1 MNKQEIAKRI
11 EQVENELASLR
22 AEMDKQEIGVGDWIA
37 RACGDVLSEALKVLK
52 AERKLTKYWQDISAS
67 AHTRLQEA
75 IEHMG
80 SCQSPIKTDTGGSN
94 CGECIWC
101 KYYE

>member
-1 MNKQEIAKRI
+1 MKDLKSLKDQYEKLGDEIKRL
-11 EQVENELASLR
+11 E
-22 AEMDKQEIGVGDWIA
+22 AEPVYE
-37 RACGDVLSEALKVLK
+37 CGDVLSEALKALK
-52 AERKLTKYWQDISAS
+52 AERKSTRYWQDISAS

-94 CGECIWC
+94 CGECVWC